1 MNSVELIGIVKKI
14 EKDQF
19 NNQYLVLE
27 VSRPYLD
34 NEQSFLYD
42 YFKIYRWGIVN
53 FGFFSNIYE
62 GMQIAIRGHLINVNN
77 ETIVISE
84 YVKVLYYPKNVII

>member
-1 MNSVELIGIVKKI
+1 MNSVELIGVVKSI
-14 EKDQF
+14 EEDEV

-34 NEQSFLYD
+34 NDQAFLYD
-42 YFKIYRWGIVN
+42 YFKVYKWGIVG
-53 FGFFSNIYE
+53 FGTYSNISE
-62 GMQIAIRGHLINVNN
+62 NMQLAIRGHLINKEK

-84 YVKVLYYPKNVII
+84 YLKVLYYPKKL